1 MVCSRTCNVQSH
13 PTDFVKTG
21 DGSSFTSIWG
31 QTIIQ
36 DCSMRQEWL
45 KKVFYNLVYDLKL
58 PTIKGP
64 V

>member
-1 MVCSRTCNVQSH
+1 MVCSRICNVQSH
-13 PTDFVKTG
+13 PTDLVKTG
-21 DGSSFTSIWG
+21 DGNSFTSIRG
-31 QTIIQ
+31 QNIIQ